1 MKKLTEGKPIKVIL
15 TFMVP
20 LLVGQIFQLLYNL
33 VDTRFVGQILGE

>member
-20 LLVGQIFQLLYNL
+20 LLIGQIFQLLYNCSK
-33 VDTRFVGQILGE
+33 RILMV